1 MYFSLSLRAK
11 CEEERKVIAV
21 ASDSYER
28 NKKNMY
34 HSLKEL
40 LKQAEDHEVL
50 LSEVVLNNEIEQF
63 GMTRETIYQKLEE
76 RYEVMKRAASRALG
90 EPLDT
95 AGNLIK
101 GVAMQH
107 NTYVENGQ
115 TLCGSFINTAMA
127 MALSGS
133 EVNASMGRIC
143 AAPTA
148 GACGILPAVLISIE
162 KGRACSGQ
170 AMLNALLTASGIGTV
185 IMKNAT
191 VAGAEG
197 GCQAECGVAA
207 AMAAAAGV
215 ELCGGT
221 PEQSVWAASLAL
233 VNCMGLVCDPIAGL
247 VQVPCA
253 QRNASQTVNALT
265 CIDLAMAG
273 MTLPVTPDE
282 VVESMY
288 KVGRMLPPQLRE
300 TAQGGIASTK
310 SAQEITK
317 EIFS

>member
-1 MYFSLSLRAK
+1 
-11 CEEERKVIAV
+11 
-21 ASDSYER
+21 
-28 NKKNMY
+28 MY
-34 HSLKEL
+34 HNLKEL
-40 LKQAEDHEVL
+40 LRQAEDHEVL
-50 LSEVVLNNEIEQF
+50 LSEIVLQNEVEQF
-63 GMTRETIYQKLEE
+63 GTTKEDIYQKLEE
-76 RYEVMKRAASRALG
+76 RYDVMEKAAGKALG
-90 EPLDT
+90 ERLET
-95 AGNLIK
+95 AGNLIS
-101 GVAMQH
+101 GIAMQQ
-107 NTYVENGQ
+107 NEYTKKGQ
-115 TLCGSFINTAMA
+115 TLCGEFMNTAMA

-133 EVNASMGRIC
+133 EVNAAMGRIC

-148 GACGILPAVLISIE
+148 GACGIVPAVLISIE
-162 KGRACSGQ
+162 RVKNCSKE
-170 AMLNALLTASGIGTV
+170 AMLNAILTSSGIGT
-185 IMKNAT
+185 IMMKNAT
-191 VAGAEG
+191 IAGAEG

-221 PEQSVWAASLAL
+221 PAQSVWAAVLAL

-282 VVESMY
+282 VVEAMY

-300 TAQGGIASTK
+300 TAQGGLAATK
-310 SAQEITK
+310 SAQEIQK
-317 EIFS
+317 KIFSE

>member
-1 MYFSLSLRAK
+1 
-11 CEEERKVIAV
+11 
-21 ASDSYER
+21 
-28 NKKNMY
+28 MY
-34 HSLKEL
+34 HNLKEL
-40 LKQAEDHEVL
+40 LQQAEDREVL
-50 LSEVVLNNEIEQF
+50 LSEIVLENEIEQF
-63 GMTRETIYQKLEE
+63 GYDAETIYKRLEE
-76 RYEVMKRAASRALG
+76 RYDVMERAAVRALS
-90 EPLDT
+90 ECLET
-95 AGNLIK
+95 AGNLIS
-101 GVAMQH
+101 GIAMQQ
-107 NTYVENGQ
+107 NQYTQKGK
-115 TLCGSFINTAMA
+115 TLCGDFINTAMA

-148 GACGILPAVLISIE
+148 GACGIVPAVLISIE
-162 KGRACSGQ
+162 RARNCSKK
-170 AMLNALLTASGIGTV
+170 AMLDAILTTSGIGTV

-221 PEQSVWAASLAL
+221 PRQSVWAASLAL

-253 QRNASQTVNALT
+253 QRNASQSVNALT

-300 TAQGGIASTK
+300 TAQGGIAATQ

-317 EIFS
+317 KIFS

>member
-1 MYFSLSLRAK
+1 MYHNLRELLQQA
-11 CEEERKVIAV
+11 EERG
-21 ASDSYER
+21 
-28 NKKNMY
+28 
-34 HSLKEL
+34 
-40 LKQAEDHEVL
+40 VL
-50 LSEVVLNNEIEQF
+50 LSRIVLENEMEQF
-63 GMTRETIYQKLEE
+63 GIDAQTIYQKLAE
-76 RYEVMKRAASRALG
+76 RYEVMERAASRALG
-90 EPLDT
+90 EPLNT
-95 AGNLIK
+95 AGNLIR
-101 GVAMQH
+101 GIAMQQ
-107 NTYVENGQ
+107 NVYTVKGE
-115 TLCGSFINTAMA
+115 TLCGNFINTAMA

-133 EVNASMGRIC
+133 EVNASMGKIC

-148 GACGILPAVLISIE
+148 GACGIVPAVLISIE
-162 KGRACSGQ
+162 RAKELPKSE
-170 AMLNALLTASGIGTV
+170 MLNALLTTSGIGTV

-221 PEQSVWAASLAL
+221 PRQSIWAAVLAL

-282 VVESMY
+282 VIESMY

-300 TAQGGIASTK
+300 TAQGGIAATQ

>member
-1 MYFSLSLRAK
+1 
-11 CEEERKVIAV
+11 
-21 ASDSYER
+21 
-28 NKKNMY
+28 MY
-34 HSLKEL
+34 HNLKEL
-40 LKQAEDHEVL
+40 LQQAEDLEVL
-50 LSEVVLNNEIEQF
+50 LSEIVLQNEIEQF
-63 GMTRETIYQKLEE
+63 GTTKEAIFEKLSE
-76 RYEVMKRAASRALG
+76 RYDVMKRAAVKALG
-90 EPLDT
+90 EPLET
-95 AGNLIK
+95 AGNLIS
-101 GVAMQH
+101 GIAMRQQEY
-107 NTYVENGQ
+107 TRQEN
-115 TLCGSFINTAMA
+115 TLCGEFINTAMA

-148 GACGILPAVLISIE
+148 GACGIVPAVLLSIE
-162 KGRACSGQ
+162 KKRKCSRK
-170 AMLNALLTASGIGTV
+170 AMLNAILTTAGIGTV
-185 IMKNAT
+185 MMKNAT
-191 VAGAEG
+191 IAGAEG

-221 PEQSVWAASLAL
+221 PRQSVWAAALAL

-247 VQVPCA
+247 VQIPCA

-300 TAQGGIASTK
+300 TAQGGLAATK

-317 EIFS
+317 KIFE

>member
-1 MYFSLSLRAK
+1 
-11 CEEERKVIAV
+11 
-21 ASDSYER
+21 
-28 NKKNMY
+28 MY
-34 HSLKEL
+34 HNLKEL
-40 LKQAEDHEVL
+40 LQQAEDLEVL
-50 LSEVVLNNEIEQF
+50 LSEIVLQNEIEQF
-63 GMTRETIYQKLEE
+63 GTTKEAIFEKLSE
-76 RYEVMKRAASRALG
+76 RYDVMKRAAVKALE
-90 EPLDT
+90 EPLET
-95 AGNLIK
+95 AGNLIS
-101 GVAMQH
+101 GIARRQQEY
-107 NTYVENGQ
+107 TRQEN
-115 TLCGSFINTAMA
+115 TLCGEFINTAMA

-148 GACGILPAVLISIE
+148 GACGIVPAVLLSIE
-162 KGRACSGQ
+162 KKRKCSRE
-170 AMLNALLTASGIGTV
+170 AMLNAILTTAGIGTV
-185 IMKNAT
+185 MMKNAT
-191 VAGAEG
+191 IAGAEG

-221 PEQSVWAASLAL
+221 PRQSVWAAALAL

-247 VQVPCA
+247 VQIPCA

-300 TAQGGIASTK
+300 TAQGGLAATK

-317 EIFS
+317 KIFE

>member
-1 MYFSLSLRAK
+1 
-11 CEEERKVIAV
+11 
-21 ASDSYER
+21 
-28 NKKNMY
+28 MY
-34 HSLKEL
+34 HNLKEL
-40 LKQAEDHEVL
+40 LQQAEDHEVL
-50 LSEVVLNNEIEQF
+50 LSEIVLQNEIEQF
-63 GMTRETIYQKLEE
+63 GTTKEIIYHKLEE
-76 RYEVMKRAASRALG
+76 RYDVMEKAAVRALG
-90 EPLDT
+90 ERLET
-95 AGNLIK
+95 AGNLIS
-101 GVAMQH
+101 GIAMQQ
-107 NTYVENGQ
+107 NDYTVKGN
-115 TLCGSFINTAMA
+115 TLCGEFMNTAMA

-148 GACGILPAVLISIE
+148 GACGIVPAVLISIE
-162 KGRACSGQ
+162 KAKNCSKEV
-170 AMLNALLTASGIGTV
+170 MLTAILTSSGIGTV
-185 IMKNAT
+185 MMKNAT
-191 VAGAEG
+191 IAGAEG

-221 PEQSVWAASLAL
+221 PRQSVWAAVLAL

-300 TAQGGIASTK
+300 TAQGGLAATQ
-310 SAQEITK
+310 SAQEIQK
-317 EIFS
+317 KIFS

>member
-1 MYFSLSLRAK
+1 
-11 CEEERKVIAV
+11 
-21 ASDSYER
+21 
-28 NKKNMY
+28 MY
-34 HSLKEL
+34 HNLKEL
-40 LKQAEDHEVL
+40 LQQAEERGVM
-50 LSEVVLNNEIEQF
+50 LSEIVLQNEIEQF
-63 GMTRETIYQKLEE
+63 GTTKDKIYQKLEE
-76 RYEVMKRAASRALG
+76 RYDVMEKAAVRALG
-90 EPLDT
+90 ERLET
-95 AGNLIK
+95 AGNLIS
-101 GVAMQH
+101 GIAMQQ
-107 NTYVENGQ
+107 NEYTVKGQ
-115 TLCGSFINTAMA
+115 TLCGEFMNTAMA

-133 EVNASMGRIC
+133 EVNAAMGRIC

-148 GACGILPAVLISIE
+148 GACGIVPAVLISIE
-162 KGRACSGQ
+162 RAKNCSKE
-170 AMLNALLTASGIGTV
+170 AMLNAILTSSGIGTV
-185 IMKNAT
+185 MMKNAT
-191 VAGAEG
+191 IAGAEG

-221 PEQSVWAASLAL
+221 PRQSIWAAVLAL

-300 TAQGGIASTK
+300 TAQGGLAATQ
-310 SAQEITK
+310 SAQEIQK
-317 EIFS
+317 KIFS

>member
-1 MYFSLSLRAK
+1 
-11 CEEERKVIAV
+11 
-21 ASDSYER
+21 
-28 NKKNMY
+28 MY
-34 HSLKEL
+34 HNLKEL
-40 LKQAEDHEVL
+40 LQQAEDHEVL
-50 LSEVVLNNEIEQF
+50 LSEIVLQNEIEQF
-63 GMTRETIYQKLEE
+63 GTTKDKIYQKLEE
-76 RYEVMKRAASRALG
+76 RYDVMEKAAVRALG
-90 EPLDT
+90 ERLET
-95 AGNLIK
+95 AGNLIS
-101 GVAMQH
+101 GIAMQQ
-107 NTYVENGQ
+107 NEYTAKGQ
-115 TLCGSFINTAMA
+115 TLCGEFMNTAMA

-148 GACGILPAVLISIE
+148 GACGIVPAVLISIE
-162 KGRACSGQ
+162 KARNCSKE
-170 AMLNALLTASGIGTV
+170 AMLNAILTSSGIGT
-185 IMKNAT
+185 IMMKNAT
-191 VAGAEG
+191 IAGAEG

-221 PEQSVWAASLAL
+221 PAQSVWAAVLAL

-300 TAQGGIASTK
+300 TAQGGLAATQ
-310 SAQEITK
+310 SAQEIQK
-317 EIFS
+317 KIFS

>member
-1 MYFSLSLRAK
+1 
-11 CEEERKVIAV
+11 
-21 ASDSYER
+21 
-28 NKKNMY
+28 MY
-34 HSLKEL
+34 HNLKEL
-40 LKQAEDHEVL
+40 LQQAEDHEVL
-50 LSEVVLNNEIEQF
+50 LSEIVLQNEIEQF
-63 GMTRETIYQKLEE
+63 DTSAEKIYEKLEE
-76 RYEVMKRAASRALG
+76 RYEVMKRAAVRALS
-90 EPLDT
+90 ERLET
-95 AGNLIK
+95 AGNLIS
-101 GVAMQH
+101 GIAMQQ
-107 NTYVENGQ
+107 NNYTTKGK
-115 TLCGSFINTAMA
+115 TLCGEFMNNAMA

-133 EVNASMGRIC
+133 EVNAAMGRIC

-148 GACGILPAVLISIE
+148 GACGIVPAVLISIE
-162 KGRACSGQ
+162 RAKNCSKE
-170 AMLNALLTASGIGTV
+170 AMLNAILTSSGIGTV
-185 IMKNAT
+185 MMKNAT
-191 VAGAEG
+191 IAGAEG

-221 PEQSVWAASLAL
+221 PSQSVWAAALAL

-300 TAQGGIASTK
+300 TAQGGLAATR
-310 SAQEITK
+310 SAQEITHK
-317 EIFS
+317 IFS

>member
-1 MYFSLSLRAK
+1 
-11 CEEERKVIAV
+11 
-21 ASDSYER
+21 
-28 NKKNMY
+28 MY
-34 HSLKEL
+34 HNLHEL
-40 LKQAEDHEVL
+40 LQQAEDHEVL
-50 LSEVVLNNEIEQF
+50 LSEIVLQNEIEQF
-63 GMTRETIYQKLEE
+63 GSDAEKIYKKLEE
-76 RYEVMKRAASRALG
+76 RYLVMERAASRALD
-90 EPLDT
+90 EKLET
-95 AGNLIK
+95 AGNLIR

-107 NTYVENGQ
+107 NTYTNSGA
-115 TLCGSFINTAMA
+115 TLCGTFINTAMA

-148 GACGILPAVLISIE
+148 GACGIVPAVLISIE
-162 KGRACSGQ
+162 RARNCTKKE
-170 AMLNALLTASGIGTV
+170 MLNAILTTSGIGTV

-221 PEQSVWAASLAL
+221 PKQSIWAAALAL

-300 TAQGGIASTK
+300 TAQGGIAATQ

-317 EIFS
+317 RIFS

>member
-1 MYFSLSLRAK
+1 
-11 CEEERKVIAV
+11 
-21 ASDSYER
+21 
-28 NKKNMY
+28 MY
-34 HSLKEL
+34 HNLKEL
-40 LKQAEDHEVL
+40 LQQSKDKEVL
-50 LSEVVLNNEIEQF
+50 ISEIVLDNEMEQF
-63 GMTRETIYQKLEE
+63 GYSREEVYQRLKE
-76 RYEVMKRAASRALG
+76 RYEVMERAATKALN
-90 EPLDT
+90 ESLPT
-95 AGNLIK
+95 AGNLIT
-101 GVAMQH
+101 GIAMQQ
-107 NTYVENGQ
+107 NTYTQEGK
-115 TLCGSFINTAMA
+115 TLCGDFMNTAMA

-148 GACGILPAVLISIE
+148 GACGIVPAVLISIE
-162 KGRACSGQ
+162 KAKNISKE
-170 AMLNALLTASGIGTV
+170 AMLNALLTTSGIGTV

-221 PEQSVWAASLAL
+221 PEQSVWAACLAL

-282 VVESMY
+282 VIESMY

-300 TAQGGIASTK
+300 TAQGGIAATQ

-317 EIFS
+317 RIFS

>member
-1 MYFSLSLRAK
+1 
-11 CEEERKVIAV
+11 
-21 ASDSYER
+21 
-28 NKKNMY
+28 MY
-34 HSLKEL
+34 HSLKDL
-40 LKQAEDHEVL
+40 LQQSKDREVL
-50 LSEVVLNNEIEQF
+50 ISEIVLDNEMEQF
-63 GMTRETIYQKLEE
+63 GYSREKVYEKLEE
-76 RYEVMKRAASRALG
+76 RYEVMKRAANKALH
-90 EPLDT
+90 ESLPT
-95 AGNLIK
+95 AGNLIT
-101 GVAMQH
+101 GIAMQQ
-107 NTYVENGQ
+107 NTYTEAGA
-115 TLCGSFINTAMA
+115 TLCGDFMNTAMA

-148 GACGILPAVLISIE
+148 GACGIVPAVLFSIE
-162 KGRACSGQ
+162 KAKNLPKE
-170 AMLNALLTASGIGTV
+170 AMLNALLTTSGIGTV

-221 PEQSVWAASLAL
+221 PEQSVWAACLAL

-282 VVESMY
+282 VIESMY

-300 TAQGGIASTK
+300 TAQGGIAATQ

-317 EIFS
+317 QIFS

>member
-1 MYFSLSLRAK
+1 
-11 CEEERKVIAV
+11 
-21 ASDSYER
+21 
-28 NKKNMY
+28 MY
-34 HSLKEL
+34 HNLKEL
-40 LKQAEDHEVL
+40 LQQAEDHEVL
-50 LSEVVLNNEIEQF
+50 LSEIVLQNEIEQF
-63 GMTRETIYQKLEE
+63 GTTEEAIYQKLEE
-76 RYEVMKRAASRALG
+76 RYAVMKKAAVRALG
-90 EPLDT
+90 ERLET
-95 AGNLIK
+95 AGNLIS
-101 GVAMQH
+101 GIAMQQ
-107 NTYVENGQ
+107 NYYTQNGA
-115 TLCGSFINTAMA
+115 TLCGEFMNMAMA

-148 GACGILPAVLISIE
+148 GACGIVPAVLISIE
-162 KGRACSGQ
+162 RVKNCSRK
-170 AMLNALLTASGIGTV
+170 AMLNAILTSSGIGT
-185 IMKNAT
+185 ILMKNAT

-221 PEQSVWAASLAL
+221 PRQSVWAAVLAL

-300 TAQGGIASTK
+300 TAQGGLAATQ
-310 SAQEITK
+310 SAQEIQK
-317 EIFS
+317 KIFS

>member
-1 MYFSLSLRAK
+1 
-11 CEEERKVIAV
+11 
-21 ASDSYER
+21 
-28 NKKNMY
+28 MY
-34 HSLKEL
+34 HNLKEL
-40 LKQAEDHEVL
+40 LQQAEDHEVL
-50 LSEVVLNNEIEQF
+50 LSEIVLQNEIEQF
-63 GMTRETIYQKLEE
+63 GTTKEKIYQKLEE
-76 RYEVMKRAASRALG
+76 RYDVMEKAAVRALG
-90 EPLDT
+90 ERLET
-95 AGNLIK
+95 AGNLIS
-101 GVAMQH
+101 GIAMQQ
-107 NTYVENGQ
+107 NEYTAKGQ
-115 TLCGSFINTAMA
+115 TLCGEFMNTAMA

-148 GACGILPAVLISIE
+148 GACGIVPAVLISIE
-162 KGRACSGQ
+162 KARNCSKE
-170 AMLNALLTASGIGTV
+170 AMLNAIMTSSGIGT
-185 IMKNAT
+185 IMMKNAT
-191 VAGAEG
+191 IAGAEG

-221 PEQSVWAASLAL
+221 PSQSVWAAVLAL

-300 TAQGGIASTK
+300 TAQGGLAATQ
-310 SAQEITK
+310 SAQKIQK
-317 EIFS
+317 KIFS